1 MIQLVLVYCLM
12 SDNAACVEKRPMAEE
27 PMTPMACMVEA
38 QPMASDFLRS
48 HPRYH
53 LASWRCEIDKPV
65 EKQAALAEAPP
76 GA

>member
-12 SDNAACVEKRPMAEE
+12 PDNAACVEKRPMVEE
-27 PMTPMACMVEA
+27 PMSAMACMVQA

-48 HPRYH
+48 HPKYH

-65 EKQAALAEAPP
+65 EKQAGLNGAPP